1 MAVFSG
7 PAPARTDR
15 PLIETGAKV
24 VTVLLVEDDL
34 EDAYLTREAFEHHRV
49 ANPLHV
55 VRDGVEAMAFLR
67 HADAPR
73 PDLILL
79 DLGLPRMD
87 GHEVLAQVKADED
100 LRAIPVVVLTT
111 SDAEAD
117 ALRDHFPRA
126 DAYVTKPID
135 FDAFTD
141 TVRSF
146 DDFFVAVVRSL
157 A

>member
-1 MAVFSG
+1 M
-7 PAPARTDR
+7 
-15 PLIETGAKV
+15 ETSAKV

-34 EDAYLTREAFEHHRV
+34 EDAFMTQEAFEHHRV

-67 HADAPR
+67 RTGEHTDAPR

-87 GHEVLAQVKADED
+87 GHEVLAQVKSDD
-100 LRAIPVVVLTT
+100 GLRTIPVVVLTT
-111 SDAEAD
+111 SDAEGD
-117 ALRDHFPRA
+117 ALRGHLPRA

-135 FDAFTD
+135 FQAFTG
-141 TVRSF
+141 TVREF
-146 DDFFVAVVRSL
+146 DDFFVAVVRSTG
-157 A
+157 

>member
-1 MAVFSG
+1 M
-7 PAPARTDR
+7 
-15 PLIETGAKV
+15 IEPDAKV

-34 EDAYLTREAFEHHRV
+34 EDAYMTREAFEHHKV

-55 VRDGVEAMAFLR
+55 VRDGIEAMAFLR
-67 HADAPR
+67 RADSPR

-100 LRAIPVVVLTT
+100 LRTIPVVVLTT
-111 SDAEAD
+111 SDAEGE
-117 ALRDHFPRA
+117 ALRGLLPHA